1 IHLPESVQLVALSA
15 TASNAEEFGAWLDTV
30 RGSTIVVVSEH
41 RPVPLWQHVMVGK
54 ELYDLFSLTGDQQ
67 PTSKVNPELAQ
78 LAELARRD
86 AQVNDW
92 GRPGSRSRNRHR
104 TRGGR
109 RQGNRRQSDVSASRG
124 ANDRPQSQRKDMRV
138 SRPQMLRTL
147 SREGLLPCIGF
158 IF

>member
-1 IHLPESVQLVALSA
+1 P
-15 TASNAEEFGAWLDTV
+15 
-30 RGSTIVVVSEH
+30 
-41 RPVPLWQHVMVGK
+41 
-54 ELYDLFSLTGDQQ
+54 GDQQ
-67 PTSKVNPELAQ
+67 QTSKGNPELAQ
-78 LAELARRD
+78 LAELARRE

-92 GRPGSRSRNRHR
+92 GRPGSRSRNRQR

-138 SRPQMLRTL
+138 SRPQMIRTL

-158 IF
+158 IFSRNGCEAAVEQCLNAGLDLTTDSDTRQMLETGARA